1 MSDSPEIGNL
11 LRPEQPVDLT
21 NCEREPIHIPSRIQ
35 PHGVLL
41 TLQEPDFVILQ
52 ASSNAET
59 LLHVAACDLL
69 GKSLNI
75 LLQPADMEAL
85 QTACLQQRLDDNP
98 VHVLTL
104 SMGGGAMCFDAIA
117 HRRQGVLVLELEPA
131 PQEAEWQDT
140 YALVR
145 QAIPQIQ
152 GARTLTQMFDVVAQ
166 QVRRLNGFDRVMV
179 YQFDADGHGSVV
191 AESKRDDMKPFLGL
205 HYPASDIPAQARRLY
220 TLNLLRLI
228 GDVDYTPADIVP
240 PLSPGTG
247 AILDMSY
254 CVLRDVSPI
263 HLQYLKNLGVGASM
277 SISILQDGALWG
289 LIACHHD
296 TPRFLFYD
304 VRTACEFVGQVVS
317 LQLATKQDAVDVGY
331 RLRLK
336 DVQAQLV
343 TLMANEPK
351 YQEGLVR
358 HRPNLL
364 DFIEAEGAV
373 VCTNGVFLCLGQ
385 VPDNTFLLE
394 FIAWLAD
401 RPDQEVF
408 ATNALSTLFPPAE
421 AVKQVASGVLAIA
434 VSPLQQH
441 YLLWFRQERMQTV
454 QWAGDPNK
462 PVEVQQNGSHNL
474 SPRRSFALWQETVWG
489 KSMPWKTVELEAAQ
503 EFRRAF
509 VTVILHK
516 AGQLEALN
524 IRLQRSNDELDAFT
538 YIASHDMREPLRG
551 IRNYVTFIQEDYGS
565 MMEGAGQEQL
575 ETLLRLT
582 QRMETLIDSLL
593 LYSRIGQQELVLE
606 AIDLNQLVDETLE
619 ALRPRLQQTQME
631 VRIPRPLPTIA
642 CDAVQVSSLFGNL
655 LSNALK
661 YNDKEQRWVE
671 IGFLDEEAAR
681 CALETQVSS
690 ATSHPLPQLLPTVFY
705 VSDNGIG
712 IQEKHIDT
720 IFRIFQR
727 LHAREDFGGGTGAGL
742 TIARK
747 MAQRH
752 GGQLW
757 VTSVFGEGT
766 TFYFTLQKA
775 GEDTAP
781 LTTDGL
787 RHTNDFYA

>member
-1 MSDSPEIGNL
+1 MSDSPETANL
-11 LRPEQPVDLT
+11 LHPDQPVDLT

-41 TLQEPDFVILQ
+41 TLQEPDFVIVQ
-52 ASSNAET
+52 ASSNAEE
-59 LLHVAACDLL
+59 LLHVAASDLL
-69 GKSLNI
+69 GKSLQI
-75 LLQPADMEAL
+75 LLHPAELEAL
-85 QTACLQQRLDDNP
+85 QAACLQQRLDDNP

-104 SMGGGAMCFDAIA
+104 SLGSGAICFDAIA

-131 PQEAEWQDT
+131 PKEAERQDT

-152 GARTLTQMFDVVAQ
+152 GARTLAQMFDVVAQ

-191 AESKRDDMKPFLGL
+191 AESKRDDMEPFLGL

-228 GDVDYTPADIVP
+228 GDVGYTPADIVP
-240 PLSPGTG
+240 TLSPETG
-247 AILDMSY
+247 AVLDMSY
-254 CVLRDVSPI
+254 CVLRSVSPI
-263 HLQYLKNLGVGASM
+263 HLQYLKNMGVGASM

-296 TPRFLFYD
+296 TPRFLSYD
-304 VRTACEFVGQVVS
+304 IRTACEFVGQVVS
-317 LQLATKQDAVDVGY
+317 LQLATKQDVVDVGY

-336 DVQAQLV
+336 DVQAQLM
-343 TLMANEPK
+343 TLMANEPI

-364 DFIEAEGAV
+364 DFIEAAGAV
-373 VCTNGVFLCLGQ
+373 VCTNGAFLCLGQ
-385 VPDNTFLLE
+385 VPDEAFLTE
-394 FIAWLAD
+394 FIAWLAA

-408 ATNALSTLFPPAE
+408 ATDALSEQFLPAE
-421 AVKQVASGVLAIA
+421 TVKQVASGVLAIA

-441 YLLWFRQERMQTV
+441 YLLWFRPEKVQTV

-462 PVEVQQNGSHNL
+462 PVQVQPDGSHGL
-474 SPRRSFALWQETVWG
+474 SPRSSFALWKETVWG
-489 KSMPWKTVELEAAQ
+489 KSMPWKAVEIEAAQ

-524 IRLQRSNDELDAFT
+524 SRLQRSNDELDAFT
-538 YIASHDMREPLRG
+538 YIASHDLREPLRG
-551 IRNYVTFIQEDYGS
+551 LRNYVTFIQEDYGS
-565 MMEGAGQEQL
+565 VMEGAGQEQL

-593 LYSRIGQQELVLE
+593 LYSRVGQQELVLE
-606 AIDLNQLVDETLE
+606 AIDLNRLVDETLE
-619 ALRPRLQQTQME
+619 ALRPRLQQTKME

-642 CDAVQVSSLFGNL
+642 CDAVQVGSLLGNL

-661 YNDKEQRWVE
+661 YNDRDQRWVE

-681 CALETQVSS
+681 RALETQVSPE
-690 ATSHPLPQLLPTVFY
+690 TPLPLLSPLPTVFY

-712 IQEKHIDT
+712 IRERHLDT

-727 LHAREDFGGGTGAGL
+727 LHGREDFGGGTGAGL

-747 MAQRH
+747 MAERH

-757 VTSVFGEGT
+757 ATSVFGEGT
-766 TFYFTLQKA
+766 TFYFTLQSA
-775 GEDTAP
+775 GAETSP
-781 LTTDGL
+781 LL
-787 RHTNDFYA
+787 